1 MSIPHVPDEGP
12 PVDVTALI
20 RQVNASNE
28 AIEDLYLRTRQAA
41 DIAKRSQQAAEQAAV
56 VAETAKIAHRIIQA
70 EHSQRRAPLPRQP
83 PGFTY
88 PPLISGFPYVYG
100 PGLRLCVWLRGC
112 GLHPAGA
119 GPWRAAAPAGRMPG
133 TAGGYLE

>member
-1 MSIPHVPDEGP
+1 MTNG
-12 PVDVTALI
+12 ALWG
-20 RQVNASNE
+20 RP
-28 AIEDLYLRTRQAA
+28 YW
-41 DIAKRSQQAAEQAAV
+41 
-56 VAETAKIAHRIIQA
+56 
-70 EHSQRRAPLPRQP
+70 P